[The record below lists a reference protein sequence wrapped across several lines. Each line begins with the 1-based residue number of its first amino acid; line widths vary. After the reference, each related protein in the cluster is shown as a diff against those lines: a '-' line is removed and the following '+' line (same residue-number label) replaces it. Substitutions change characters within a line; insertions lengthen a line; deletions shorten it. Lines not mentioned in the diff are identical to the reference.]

1 MALQAKVKS
10 VKLGNVTV
18 KVVIEVR
25 NLELVSV
32 ITRELA
38 ERMGLVAGT
47 EVTAV
52 VKSTEVLVA
61 TDQP

>member
-47 EVTAV
+47 EGKAV
-52 VKSTEVLVA
+52 VKSMVVLVA